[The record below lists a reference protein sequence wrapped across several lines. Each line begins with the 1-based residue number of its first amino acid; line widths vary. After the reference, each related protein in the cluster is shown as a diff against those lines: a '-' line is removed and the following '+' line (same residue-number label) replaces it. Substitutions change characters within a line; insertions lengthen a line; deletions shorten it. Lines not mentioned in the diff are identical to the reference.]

1 MPRKARADAPHSSPP
16 SSRHQSVV
24 PPIIQSAD
32 TKPSLADL
40 PSAGAL
46 RRIAAL
52 VYDLLIIIA
61 IHFLVSALYLAI
73 VLRGNAPE
81 HAPQLQA
88 TLFPLLLLATF
99 GFYAWFWTHGGQ
111 TLGMRA
117 WKLKVV
123 DARLAGHRITIVQ
136 CLLRF
141 VTGLLSF
148 GACYLVIYADP
159 SRDALHD
166 RMSGTRTLV
175 IPKSMM

>member
-1 MPRKARADAPHSSPP
+1 MPRKVRPSP
-16 SSRHQSVV
+16 SSSTTEPAR
-24 PPIIQSAD
+24 
-32 TKPSLADL
+32 PSLADL
-40 PSAGAL
+40 PSAGAF

-52 VYDLLIIIA
+52 VYDLIVIIA
-61 IHFLVSALYLAI
+61 IQFLVTALYLLL
-73 VLRGNAPE
+73 VLRGSAPE
-81 HAPQLQA
+81 HATLLQV
-88 TLFPLLLLATF
+88 TLFPLLLAATF
-99 GFYAWFWTHGGQ
+99 GFYAWFWRHGGQ

-123 DARLAGHRITIVQ
+123 DARLAGHPVTLTQ

-141 VTGLLSF
+141 VTGLLSA
-148 GACYLVIYADP
+148 GVCYLVIYTDP

>member
-1 MPRKARADAPHSSPP
+1 MPRKARKATSPGPVSFADAPTP
-16 SSRHQSVV
+16 S
-24 PPIIQSAD
+24 A
-32 TKPSLADL
+32 PSLAEL

-46 RRIAAL
+46 RRLAAL
-52 VYDLLIIIA
+52 VYDLLVIIA
-61 IHFLVSALYLAI
+61 IQFLVTALYLAI

-81 HAPQLQA
+81 HAPLLQA
-88 TLFPLLLLATF
+88 TLFPLLVVATF

-123 DARLAGHRITIVQ
+123 DARLAGHRITVTQ

-141 VTGLLSF
+141 FTGLVSA
-148 GACYLVIYADP
+148 GTCYLVIYADP